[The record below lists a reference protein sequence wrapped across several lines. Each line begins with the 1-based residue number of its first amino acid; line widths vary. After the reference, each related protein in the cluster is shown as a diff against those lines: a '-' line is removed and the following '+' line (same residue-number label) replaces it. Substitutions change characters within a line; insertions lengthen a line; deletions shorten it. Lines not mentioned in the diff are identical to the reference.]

1 MKQKTF
7 KLIWKIVI
15 GFMAFATILF
25 LFAPFAKFS

>member
-15 GFMAFATILF
+15 GFMIFSTILF
-25 LFAPFAKFS
+25 LFSPFASFS